1 MRMKLYEYYHN
12 HPPTIVHYVQRKLE
26 LPDEEC
32 INLYGVRGAG
42 KSAYI
47 FNILAQMDQESFLYI
62 DCEDPNL
69 AFDSLDTHSLEEYI
83 SQNDLRLLILDH
95 YHTTALER
103 LPHIRKMITI
113 TRIPLALDNF
123 TAVEL
128 FPLDY
133 EEFLVFEKAV
143 SASNSFNSFIKLGT
157 LPILSKVSSAN
168 SAELKTFMQSKFD
181 PQEQRLFIILSLY
194 QTHHLTRHQLYTQAK
209 ERFKI
214 SKDWLYR
221 KIKEFEEEGVLYF
234 IDDHYQRAGKKL
246 ILFDFILSKYCTLD
260 QPFSSKFDTII
271 ALALIK
277 HKVDIETLG
286 IHGYLTK
293 QNELIIPAPFESEES
308 MWKKSHEK
316 FSLYKTQQITQV
328 TIVTVGNN
336 YNYSIEEISFEAMPF
351 YEWSILFE

>member
-1 MRMKLYEYYHN
+1 MKMKLYEYYHN
-12 HPPTIVHYVQRKLE
+12 HPPAIAHCVQRKLQ
-26 LPDEEC
+26 LPKKKC

-47 FNILAQMDQESFLYI
+47 FDILTQMDQETFLYI

-83 SQNDLRLLILDH
+83 SQNDMTLLILDH
-95 YHTTALER
+95 YHTSLLEK
-103 LPHIRKMITI
+103 LPRISKMII
-113 TRIPLALDNF
+113 VTRVPLALDNC
-123 TAVEL
+123 TSVAL

-143 SASNSFNSFIKLGT
+143 SASHSFNSFIKLGT
-157 LPILSKVSSAN
+157 LPVMSKISSAN
-168 SAELKTFMQSKFD
+168 STELKTFMQSKFD
-181 PQEQRLFIILSLY
+181 LQEQRLFILLSLY
-194 QTHHLTRHQLYTQAK
+194 QTHHLTRHQLYIQAK

-214 SKDWLYR
+214 SKDWLYKKMR
-221 KIKEFEEEGVLYF
+221 EFEEEGVLYF
-234 IDDHYQRAGKKL
+234 IDDHYQKGGKKL
-246 ILFDFILSKYCTLD
+246 ILFDFVLSKYCTLD
-260 QPFSSKFDTII
+260 QPFSIKFDTII

-277 HKVDIETLG
+277 HRVDIATLG
-286 IHGYLTK
+286 IYGYLTK
-293 QNELIIPAPFESEES
+293 KSELIIPAPFESEES

-316 FSLYKTQQITQV
+316 FALYKTHQITQV

-336 YNYSIEEISFEAMPF
+336 YNYTIEEIRFEAMPF